1 MVSERRGVG
10 QILRTLVRV
19 MSEAVKR
26 RCQFHQ
32 LGLNRGIMRR
42 GALLWLAA
50 DPGERCVIM
59 MPARVQADHI
69 WLALAQ
75 RTGGARPTAQL
86 DIAGVVEL
94 GFIVADQRF

>member
-1 MVSERRGVG
+1 MVSERRSVG

-32 LGLNRGIMRR
+32 LGLDRGIMRR
-42 GALLWLAA
+42 AALLRLTA
-50 DPGERCVIM
+50 DPGERRVVM
-59 MPARVQADHI
+59 MPARVQGDHI

-75 RTGGARPTAQL
+75 RAGGARPTAQL
-86 DIAGVVEL
+86 DIAGDLEL
-94 GFIVADQRF
+94 GCLRS